1 MTANPDRLQHAKT
14 TGRTTPE
21 HPPHGATES
30 EGYSRGLSS
39 RTIQMIAIGGAI
51 GTGLFYGSGGAIAQ
65 AGPALILSHLLA
77 GLAVFVVMRALGE
90 LLVYR
95 PVSGSFADYANEFLG
110 RFAGFATGWTYW
122 AVWVTTCMAEITV
135 AGKYVEYWFDIK
147 PWITALVVLAALFS
161 ANLVSVRL
169 FGEAEFWFSAVKI
182 TAIVGMILI
191 GIGVLTIGFGH
202 ATNPSVTNLWADG
215 GVFPHGFGQSLMTL
229 QIVLFAY
236 VGVELVGVT
245 AGEAREPKT
254 TLRKAINSLP
264 IRIGLFYIG
273 ALLVIMS
280 VASWRNFHSGKS
292 PFVEVFEQ
300 IGIPAAAGIMNFVL
314 LTAALSSC
322 NSGIYST
329 GRMLRSLSLR
339 GQAPARVGALSSR
352 AVPFTGISLSAG
364 VMVLGVVINA
374 ISPDKA
380 FAYITS
386 VSTVGI
392 IFVWGVILVCH
403 MVYRARVKDG
413 ALPASDYRLPAA
425 PLTTALALG
434 LLGLV
439 VVLLFFT
446 DSGRT
451 ALAVGAVWAA
461 MVCVGYLALT
471 RWNQDKATTSLPSRA
486 PDQATK
492 IDAPLS

>member
-1 MTANPDRLQHAKT
+1 MTMPDHQHQTNTSTHPGPLA
-14 TGRTTPE
+14 TP
-21 HPPHGATES
+21 ES
-30 EGYSRGLSS
+30 EGYARGLSS

-65 AGPALILSHLLA
+65 AGPALILSYLAA
-77 GLAVFVVMRALGE
+77 GLAIFVIMRALGE
-90 LLVYR
+90 LLTYR
-95 PVSGSFADYANEFLG
+95 PVSGSFAEYAHEFLG

-122 AVWVTTCMAEITV
+122 AVWVSTCMAEITV
-135 AGKYVEYWFDIK
+135 AGKYIEYWFDIQ
-147 PWITALVVLAALFS
+147 PWITALVVLTVLFG
-161 ANLVSVRL
+161 ANLISVRL
-169 FGEAEFWFSAVKI
+169 FGEAEFWFSAIKI

-202 ATNPSVTNLWADG
+202 AAHPSVTNLWADG

-245 AGEAREPKT
+245 AGEARDPKK
-254 TLRKAINSLP
+254 TLRKAINTLP
-264 IRIGLFYIG
+264 VRIGLFYIG

-280 VASWRNFHSGKS
+280 VASWRNFQSGKS

-300 IGIPAAAGIMNFVL
+300 IGIPAAAGIINFVL

-339 GQAPARVGALSSR
+339 GEAPARVGTLSSR
-352 AVPFTGISLSAG
+352 AVPFTGICLSAG
-364 VMVLGVVINA
+364 VMVLGVVVNA
-374 ISPDKA
+374 LSPDKA
-380 FAYITS
+380 FTYITS

-392 IFVWGVILVCH
+392 IFVWAVILVCH
-403 MVYRARVKDG
+403 MIYRARVTDG
-413 ALPASDYRLPAA
+413 TLPASDYRLPGA
-425 PLTTALALG
+425 PVTTPLALG
-434 LLGLV
+434 FLGLV

-451 ALAVGAVWAA
+451 AVAVGAVWAGL
-461 MVCVGYLALT
+461 VCAGYAALT
-471 RWNQDKATTSLPSRA
+471 RLTPAGRDSSSSLPGAEQGTRSGGA
-486 PDQATK
+486 Q
-492 IDAPLS
+492 

>member
-1 MTANPDRLQHAKT
+1 M
-14 TGRTTPE
+14 TTPDQQT
-21 HPPHGATES
+21 HTKRKGSAQPALTTSES
-30 EGYSRGLSS
+30 EGYARGLTP

-51 GTGLFYGSGGAIAQ
+51 GTGLFYGSAGAIEQ
-65 AGPALILSHLLA
+65 AGPALILSYLVA

-90 LLVYR
+90 LLTYR
-95 PVSGSFADYANEFLG
+95 PVSGSFAEYANEFLG

-122 AVWVTTCMAEITV
+122 AVWVSTCMAEITV
-135 AGKYVEYWFDIK
+135 AGKYVEYWFDIE
-147 PWITALVVLAALFS
+147 PWITALVVLTALFG
-161 ANLVSVRL
+161 ANMISVRL

-182 TAIVGMILI
+182 TAIVGMIMI

-202 ATNPSVTNLWADG
+202 ATQPSVANLWDDG

-245 AGEAREPKT
+245 AGEARDPKK
-254 TLRKAINSLP
+254 TLRKAINTLP

-273 ALLVIMS
+273 SLVVIMS
-280 VASWRNFHSGKS
+280 VASWRTFHAGKS

-300 IGIPAAAGIMNFVL
+300 IGIPAAAGIINFVL

-339 GQAPARVGALSSR
+339 KEAPAVVGTLNSR
-352 AVPFTGISLSAG
+352 SVPFAGICLSAG
-364 VMVLGVVINA
+364 VMVLGVIVNA

-386 VSTVGI
+386 VSTIGI
-392 IFVWGVILVCH
+392 IFVWGIILVCH
-403 MVYRARVKDG
+403 MIYRARVKAG
-413 ALPASDYRLPAA
+413 VLPASDYRLPAA
-425 PLTTALALG
+425 PVTTAFALG
-434 LLGLV
+434 LLVLV
-439 VVLLFFT
+439 VILLLFT
-446 DSGRT
+446 GSGRT
-451 ALAVGAVWAA
+451 AVVVGAVWAVA
-461 MVCVGYLALT
+461 VSAGYLALT
-471 RWNQDKATTSLPSRA
+471 RLA
-486 PDQATK
+486 PRESDLIPARG
-492 IDAPLS
+492 SE